1 VIRVVIVADTR
12 LYREGLAQVLSR
24 GPQISVIAT
33 ATGGDESFSRL
44 SELEPDVILIDMAIT
59 GGLRAVRGLVESAP
73 AARVVALAVAEQDE
87 DVLGCAEAGVSGYV
101 PREASVDDLVRVIE
115 SVARGEAIC
124 SPRIAA
130 TLLRRV
136 ALLAAGQGATRPQT
150 PLTGRE
156 REIVRLI
163 DRGLSNKD
171 IARELGIE
179 VATVKNHVHNLLEK
193 LRVHRRGEAAARMR
207 GFPSRRVSGD
217 NMTPDRSP
225 LV

>member
-1 VIRVVIVADTR
+1 MIRVVIVADTR

-24 GPQISVIAT
+24 GQQVSVIAT
-33 ATGGDESFSRL
+33 ATGGEEALTRL
-44 SELEPDVILIDMAIT
+44 PELEPDVILVDMAMT

-73 AARVVALAVAEQDE
+73 GARVVALAVAEQDE

-130 TLLRRV
+130 SLLRRV
-136 ALLAAGQGATRPQT
+136 AMLAAGQGAALPQAQ
-150 PLTGRE
+150 LTTRE

-163 DRGLSNKD
+163 DRGLSNKE

-193 LRVHRRGEAAARMR
+193 LRVHRRGEAAAQMR
-207 GFPSRRVSGD
+207 GFPSRRVSGS
-217 NMTPDRSP
+217 TT
-225 LV
+225 